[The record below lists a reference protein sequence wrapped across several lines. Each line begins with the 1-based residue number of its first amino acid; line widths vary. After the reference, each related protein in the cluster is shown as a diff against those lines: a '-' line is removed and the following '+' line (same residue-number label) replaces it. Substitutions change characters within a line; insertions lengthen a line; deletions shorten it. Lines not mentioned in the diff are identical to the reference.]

1 MTTAV
6 RLVRALDGHD
16 RGLLHRWAL
25 RETHSVRRRRGWIA
39 ITHAGGAVVTIAS
52 VLLPLVTGIWSRAA
66 SAKAALALTISH
78 LIVQAIKRGV
88 NRERPSTTPWIPCP
102 DRFSFPSGHATAA
115 LAVALSYGLA
125 SPVLAAPLIGGALVV
140 GWSRVVLG
148 VHYPGDV
155 VMGQGIAL
163 VTVLALSVLV

>member
-1 MTTAV
+1 MTAAV

-16 RGLLHRWAL
+16 RGLLHRWVL
-25 RETHSVRRRRGWIA
+25 RESHSIRRRRGWIA

-52 VLLPLVTGIWSRAA
+52 VLLPLLTGIWSRTV
-66 SAKAALALTISH
+66 SAKAAVALTISH

-88 NRERPSTTPWIPCP
+88 NRERPPTTPLIPCP

-115 LAVALSYGLA
+115 LAVALSYSLA
-125 SPVLAAPLIGGALVV
+125 FPFLAVPLIGAALVV

-155 VMGQGIAL
+155 IMGQGIAML
-163 VTVLALSVLV
+163 TVIATVALT